1 MRALLSCILFYST
14 MPKPAKRARTGAE
27 DAGASGQKLASAV
40 LSSVTCPISQAL
52 VVDPVMAEDGAIY
65 ERDQITK
72 WLSSNNRSPVTNAA
86 MGARLVAAQNTRSL
100 VESLLESENV
110 DDDAAAAWHAAS
122 ARKKITGA
130 LPGGVDAAK
139 VHLDRAAALVES
151 STECEVLRE
160 ALALRDQHKG
170 VLTKAAAAGVTRE
183 VESIL
188 SGRTRSPMTAW
199 RPDLR
204 AGAII
209 RLIDDRDELKRLFGR
224 PAPGSQK
231 AIRLGPWPD
240 YFRPEGREGKVEGVS
255 EKYRAYRVSGRDR
268 VSGRG
273 MTMIWPFDACILI
286 DENNNSGN
294 PPDSSDDSDD
304 SSSDDSDIIGGQR
317 SFFDL
322 SGTADSDDSSDDSS
336 DSDDS

>member
-1 MRALLSCILFYST
+1 

-52 VVDPVMAEDGAIY
+52 VVDPVMAEDGTIY

-72 WLSSNNRSPVTNAA
+72 WLSSNKRSPVTNAA
-86 MGARLVAAQNTRSL
+86 MGGNLVAAQNTRSL

-122 ARKKITGA
+122 ARKKIAGA

-151 STECEVLRE
+151 STECDVLRE

-170 VLTKAAAAGVTRE
+170 VLTKAAAAGVTHE

-188 SGRTRSPMTAW
+188 SGRTLRSPMTAW

-204 AGAII
+204 DGAIV
-209 RLIDDRDELKRLFGR
+209 RLIDDADELKRLFAR
-224 PAPGSQK
+224 PAPGGQK
-231 AIRLGPWPD
+231 ACGPWAD
-240 YFRPEGREGKVEGVS
+240 HVRLALAGREGRVKKVLK
-255 EKYRAYRVSGRDR
+255 KYRGYQVDMAAGYFLVE
-268 VSGRG
+268 V
-273 MTMIWPFDACILI
+273 PLDACILI
-286 DENNNSGN
+286 SGQ
-294 PPDSSDDSDD
+294 PDSTDDSDD
-304 SSSDDSDIIGGQR
+304 SSSD
-317 SFFDL
+317 
-322 SGTADSDDSSDDSS
+322 SDDSSG
-336 DSDDS
+336 

>member
-1 MRALLSCILFYST
+1 MCRCDCT

-27 DAGASGQKLASAV
+27 EGASGQKLASAV

-72 WLSSNNRSPVTNAA
+72 WLSSNKRSPVTNAA
-86 MGARLVAAQNTRSL
+86 MGGNLVAAQNTRSL
-100 VESLLESENV
+100 VESLLESESV
-110 DDDAAAAWHAAS
+110 DDDAAAAWHSAS

-130 LPGGVDAAK
+130 LPGGIDAAK
-139 VHLDRAAALVES
+139 VHLDRAAALES
-151 STECEVLRE
+151 STECDVLRE

-199 RPDLR
+199 RPDLK
-204 AGAII
+204 AGTII

-231 AIRLGPWPD
+231 AIRLGPWPE
-240 YFRPEGREGKVEGVS
+240 YFRPEGREGRVVGVS
-255 EKYRAYRVSGRDR
+255 EKYRAYRVSGRGMN
-268 VSGRG
+268 GRE
-273 MTMIWPFDACILI
+273 MKMIWPFDACILI
-286 DENNNSGN
+286 VENNSGN

-322 SGTADSDDSSDDSS
+322 SGTGDSDDSDDSSS
-336 DSDDS
+336 DSDDSSG

>member
-1 MRALLSCILFYST
+1 

-27 DAGASGQKLASAV
+27 EGASGQKLASAV

-100 VESLLESENV
+100 VESLLESESV

-130 LPGGVDAAK
+130 LPGGIDAAK
-139 VHLDRAAALVES
+139 VHLDRAAALES
-151 STECEVLRE
+151 STECDVLRE

-199 RPDLR
+199 RPDLK

-240 YFRPEGREGKVEGVS
+240 YFRPEGREGRVVGVS
-255 EKYRAYRVSGRDR
+255 EKYRAYRVSGRGMN
-268 VSGRG
+268 GRE
-273 MTMIWPFDACILI
+273 MKMIWPFDACILI
-286 DENNNSGN
+286 VENNSGN

-304 SSSDDSDIIGGQR
+304 SSSDDDSDLGGGR
-317 SFFDL
+317 PSFFNF
-322 SGTADSDDSSDDSS
+322 GNDSDSNDSSS
-336 DSDDS
+336 DSDDASG

>member
-72 WLSSNNRSPVTNAA
+72 WLSSNKRSPVTNAA
-86 MGARLVAAQNTRSL
+86 MGGNLVAAQNTRSL

-122 ARKKITGA
+122 ARKKIAGA

-151 STECEVLRE
+151 STECDVLRE

-188 SGRTRSPMTAW
+188 LSGRTRSPMTAW
-199 RPDLR
+199 RPDLK

-209 RLIDDRDELKRLFGR
+209 RLIDDRDELKRLFRR

-231 AIRLGPWPD
+231 AIGWRDHLRLA
-240 YFRPEGREGKVEGVS
+240 GREGRVRAVVK
-255 EKYRAYRVSGRDR
+255 KYRAYKVDITEMSYTTSCM
-268 VSGRG
+268 V
-273 MTMIWPFDACILI
+273 PFDACILI
-286 DENNNSGN
+286 YENVNSA
-294 PPDSSDDSDD
+294 PDSSDDSDD
-304 SSSDDSDIIGGQR
+304 SDDSSSSSDDSDF
-317 SFFDL
+317 S
-322 SGTADSDDSSDDSS
+322 
-336 DSDDS
+336 

>member
-1 MRALLSCILFYST
+1 

-100 VESLLESENV
+100 VESLLESESV

-130 LPGGVDAAK
+130 LPGGIDAAK
-139 VHLDRAAALVES
+139 VHLDRAAALES
-151 STECEVLRE
+151 STECDVLRE

-199 RPDLR
+199 RPDLK

-240 YFRPEGREGKVEGVS
+240 YFRPEGREGRVVGVS
-255 EKYRAYRVSGRDR
+255 ETYRAYRVSGRGMN
-268 VSGRG
+268 GRE
-273 MTMIWPFDACILI
+273 MKMIWPFDACILI
-286 DENNNSGN
+286 VENNSGN

-304 SSSDDSDIIGGQR
+304 SSSD
-317 SFFDL
+317 
-322 SGTADSDDSSDDSS
+322 SDDSSG
-336 DSDDS
+336 

>member
-1 MRALLSCILFYST
+1 M
-14 MPKPAKRARTGAE
+14 
-27 DAGASGQKLASAV
+27 

-110 DDDAAAAWHAAS
+110 DDDAAAAWHSAS

-160 ALALRDQHKG
+160 ALALRDQYKG

-188 SGRTRSPMTAW
+188 LSGRTRSPMTAW
-199 RPDLR
+199 RPDLK

-209 RLIDDRDELKRLFGR
+209 RLIDDRHELKRLFRR

-231 AIRLGPWPD
+231 AIGWRDHLRLA
-240 YFRPEGREGKVEGVS
+240 GREGRVRAVVK
-255 EKYRAYRVSGRDR
+255 KYRAYKVDITEMSYTTSCM
-268 VSGRG
+268 V
-273 MTMIWPFDACILI
+273 PFDACILI
-286 DENNNSGN
+286 YENVNSA
-294 PPDSSDDSDD
+294 PDSSDDSDD
-304 SSSDDSDIIGGQR
+304 SDDSSSSSDDSDF
-317 SFFDL
+317 S
-322 SGTADSDDSSDDSS
+322 
-336 DSDDS
+336 